1 MISDFE
7 AAVEAAVLRQ
17 AISSRDIVDTEKSLM
32 TGNEYV
38 LKTSENKLLIRIPIE
53 RVKQLQDP
61 EELKKAQEL
70 VKPQKRISPEE
81 LEQKI
86 RDEKEELEKKNE
98 ELNRIKEAEQES
110 FDKKMSEGRIKL
122 WDYKHIRLDYKGRGI
137 TQEINILDIDGERI
151 RGWTDNFSSN
161 EVPTLPEVFEKLGN
175 EGWEMVSHVINQDIK
190 QNGVTLHYY
199 NFKREKL

>member
-17 AISSRDIVDTEKSLM
+17 AISSRDIVDPEKSLM
-32 TGNEYV
+32 TGNEYI

-61 EELKKAQEL
+61 ERLKKAQEL

-86 RDEKEELEKKNE
+86 RVEKEELEKKNE

-110 FDKKMSEGRIKL
+110 FDKKVSEGRIKL
-122 WDYKHIRLDYKGRGI
+122 WD
-137 TQEINILDIDGERI
+137 
-151 RGWTDNFSSN
+151 
-161 EVPTLPEVFEKLGN
+161 
-175 EGWEMVSHVINQDIK
+175 
-190 QNGVTLHYY
+190 
-199 NFKREKL
+199 

>member
-17 AISSRDIVDTEKSLM
+17 AISSRDIVDPEKSLM
-32 TGNEYV
+32 TGNEYI

-110 FDKKMSEGRIKL
+110 FDKKVSEGRIKL